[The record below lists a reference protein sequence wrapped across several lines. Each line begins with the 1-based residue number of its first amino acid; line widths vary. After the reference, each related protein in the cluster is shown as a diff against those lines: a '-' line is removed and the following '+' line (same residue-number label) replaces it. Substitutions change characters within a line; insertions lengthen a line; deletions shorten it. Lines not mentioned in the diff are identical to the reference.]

1 MLSHS
6 LREWARVRKCFTASS
21 PDVAGGRETL
31 THLLRSYDL
40 AIQLASHGRVV
51 DYRAAEPM
59 RVELSGYASP
69 DWIWWRDRF
78 EPRMEALHIELRE
91 AARRYNEVGA

>member
-1 MLSHS
+1 MH
-6 LREWARVRKCFTASS
+6 
-21 PDVAGGRETL
+21 
-31 THLLRSYDL
+31 
-40 AIQLASHGRVV
+40 V

>member
-1 MLSHS
+1 MSKS
-6 LREWARVRKCFTASS
+6 
-21 PDVAGGRETL
+21 GIGRAL
-31 THLLRSYDL
+31 Y
-40 AIQLASHGRVV
+40 GRVV